1 MIGIIGGTGLGDT
14 LGTVGNAQTHDI
26 DTPFGQPSA
35 PILTAEVNG
44 MPVAL
49 LSRHGEGHVLN
60 PSSVPYR
67 ANIFALKQLGVTR
80 IIASGAVGSLRE
92 EIAPRDLVLPDQAI
106 DRTYRRLGTFFEG
119 LAVHVEMAAPFC
131 PALRAALT
139 SAAATVPV
147 KVHLRGTYVCMEGPQ
162 FSSRAESEMHRQWG
176 GDLIGM
182 TLMPEAKLAR
192 EAEICYAS
200 VALSTDYDCW
210 RAHRTDVDQIH
221 LLGGDHRQRPVR
233 DPECLGLDPRRVA
246 CHRVAARQ
254 RLCLPAGAEAGHLE
268 RPAPD
273 PARGARS
280 PGAHDREVP
289 GLAQ

>member
-14 LGTVGNAQTHDI
+14 LGTVGKGQTHDI
-26 DTPFGQPSA
+26 DTPFGRPSA
-35 PILTAEVNG
+35 PILTTEIDGVE
-44 MPVAL
+44 VAL

-67 ANIFALKQLGVTR
+67 ANIFALKKLGVTR

-106 DRTYRRLGTFFEG
+106 DRTFRRPGTFFEG

-139 SAAATVPV
+139 NAATTVPV

-192 EAEICYAS
+192 EAEICYAP

-221 LLGGDHRQRPVR
+221 LLEEIIANVQSATQNALALIRAGLPAIASLPASACACQQALKLAIWSDRRHIPREVR
-233 DPECLGLDPRRVA
+233 DRLAPITAKYLD
-246 CHRVAARQ
+246 
-254 RLCLPAGAEAGHLE
+254 
-268 RPAPD
+268 
-273 PARGARS
+273 
-280 PGAHDREVP
+280 
-289 GLAQ
+289 